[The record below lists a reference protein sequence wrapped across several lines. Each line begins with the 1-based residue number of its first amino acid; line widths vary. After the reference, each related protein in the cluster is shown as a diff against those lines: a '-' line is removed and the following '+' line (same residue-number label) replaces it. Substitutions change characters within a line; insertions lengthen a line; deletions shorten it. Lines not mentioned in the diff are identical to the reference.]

1 MNLDHD
7 FVQVS
12 KLSEDPKKGP
22 HQKWST
28 FFPKFRW
35 RPKKKEKKGLHQQR
49 NTFSPNSSG
58 HLRSDA
64 HRSQIIGED
73 ADVHHTVLK
82 LIPPP
87 GFGTPAGNERLL
99 VAYC

>member
-1 MNLDHD
+1 MNLNHN

-28 FFPKFRW
+28 FFSSEDQ
-35 RPKKKEKKGLHQQR
+35 KEKKGLHQKR

-64 HRSQIIGED
+64 QQSQIIGED

-82 LIPPP
+82 LLGGIQP
-87 GFGTPAGNERLL
+87 N
-99 VAYC
+99 